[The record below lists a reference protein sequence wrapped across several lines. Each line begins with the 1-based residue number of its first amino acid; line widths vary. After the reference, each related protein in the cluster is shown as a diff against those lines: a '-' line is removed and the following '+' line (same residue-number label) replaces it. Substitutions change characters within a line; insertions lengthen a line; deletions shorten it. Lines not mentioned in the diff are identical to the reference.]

1 MPACNPKR
9 RKPKRALAKRQPLR
23 ARVMFY
29 YARSTGG
36 KREFRIKDAAP
47 GFNSRLPASHSYSYA
62 HVYVDG
68 ILQSPLTY
76 RLRAGCLRFC
86 TSTLPPA
93 GANIIAEF
101 IAVYPPSPSR
111 APSQPQSP
119 ANKRKKKA
127 SSPPPRIRR
136 KKKPCHCCTHRKRIT
151 KQ

>member
-1 MPACNPKR
+1 MAICKPKR
-9 RKPKRALAKRQPLR
+9 RKLKQVLSKRLPLR
-23 ARVMFY
+23 AAVTFY

-47 GFNSRLPASHSYSYA
+47 GFRSRLPSPHSYSYA

-76 RLRAGCLRFC
+76 RLRAGRLRFR

-101 IAVYPPSPSR
+101 IAVYPPSPSQP
-111 APSQPQSP
+111 APRS
-119 ANKRKKKA
+119 AKKKA
-127 SSPPPRIRR
+127 SSSPKSCRR
-136 KKKPCHCCTHRKRIT
+136 KKKLCCCKKRKRIT
-151 KQ
+151 KR

>member
-1 MPACNPKR
+1 MPTCKPKR
-9 RKPKRALAKRQPLR
+9 RKLKRALSKRLPLR
-23 ARVMFY
+23 AAVTFY

-47 GFNSRLPASHSYSYA
+47 GFRSRLPAPHSYSYA

-76 RLRAGCLRFC
+76 RLRTGRLRFRS
-86 TSTLPPA
+86 STLPPA

-101 IAVYPPSPSR
+101 IAVYPET
-111 APSQPQSP
+111 QPALRP
-119 ANKRKKKA
+119 TKKKA
-127 SSPPPRIRR
+127 SSSPKPKRR
-136 KKKPCHCCTHRKRIT
+136 KKKLCCCKKRKRIT